1 MDARAFRANF
11 PGLENLV
18 YLNAGTD
25 GPIPRVAADA
35 AARELASEVADGRV
49 YSHFERRRQLLTDL
63 RATYAAVVGCDESEV
78 ALTTSTSEGCGAILG
93 GLSLGPGDEIVTSDS
108 EHPGLIGPLLAARA
122 RGVTVKA
129 VPFRDLA
136 DAVSATTTLVACS
149 HVNWHTGELAPA
161 ALADVPVPVLLDG
174 AQGIGAIGV
183 DVRALGCAA
192 YAASGQK
199 WLCGADGTGML
210 YVSPQL
216 LEQVQPTRPGYT
228 AFEDAS
234 RGLDSTFS
242 AEARKLDAISLPREG
257 VALSLAALELLTAT
271 GLEDVQARAA
281 TLAGQL
287 ADRLRESGR
296 TVAPRAATTLV
307 AWEDADPEATR
318 ERLLGAGISIRNLPG
333 TPYLRASVGAWNDE
347 SDLEKLLS
355 ALG

>member
-11 PGLENLV
+11 PVLENLV

-35 AARELASEVADGRV
+35 AARELAAEVAEGRV

-63 RATYAAVVGCDESEV
+63 RAAYASVVGCDEGEV

-161 ALADVPVPVLLDG
+161 A
-174 AQGIGAIGV
+174 
-183 DVRALGCAA
+183 R
-192 YAASGQK
+192 
-199 WLCGADGTGML
+199 
-210 YVSPQL
+210 
-216 LEQVQPTRPGYT
+216 
-228 AFEDAS
+228 
-234 RGLDSTFS
+234 
-242 AEARKLDAISLPREG
+242 
-257 VALSLAALELLTAT
+257 
-271 GLEDVQARAA
+271 ARAPPPRWPTCRCRSCSTA
-281 TLAGQL
+281 RRASARSASTC
-287 ADRLRESGR
+287 GR
-296 TVAPRAATTLV
+296 WVAPRMRRV
-307 AWEDADPEATR
+307 ARSGCAVPTARGCSTSRRSCSSRCSRPGPATR
-318 ERLLGAGISIRNLPG
+318 PSRTPRAGWTRRSPPRPASS
-333 TPYLRASVGAWNDE
+333 TPSRSRVRG
-347 SDLEKLLS
+347 
-355 ALG
+355 